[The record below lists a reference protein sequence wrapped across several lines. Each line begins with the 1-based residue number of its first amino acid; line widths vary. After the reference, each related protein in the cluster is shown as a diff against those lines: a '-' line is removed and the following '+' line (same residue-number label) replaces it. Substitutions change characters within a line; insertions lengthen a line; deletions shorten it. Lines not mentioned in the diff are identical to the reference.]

1 MDLEE
6 SYFKTRISPTP
17 SGFLHLG
24 NALNFVYTWL
34 MARSHNAHLILRI
47 DDLDAPRMRS
57 EYVEDIFRTLDW
69 LGLDY
74 DSGPQSPDELQKK
87 YSQSLRIDR
96 YRSAIEE
103 LANDSFVCS
112 CTRKQIQQ
120 ESEDGQ
126 YPGTCRDSN
135 LDPALMKKYAIR
147 LKVPEGTYIEW
158 EDLKQ
163 GPQRLNLY
171 ASMRDFVILRK
182 DGLPAYQIASLIDDW
197 DMGVNILVR
206 GEDLKDSSA
215 AQIFLARKLG
225 IDAFVRAKF
234 LHHPLL
240 RGMDGEKL
248 SKSAGALSI
257 RELRRASTKSSDI
270 LTQIAHMLGCP
281 NDLRIKDV
289 HELLLHVNH
298 IEGLLALSK

>member
-6 SYFKTRISPTP
+6 SHFKTRISPTP
-17 SGFLHLG
+17 SGYLHLG

-34 MARSHNAHLILRI
+34 MARSHNATLILRI
-47 DDLDAPRMRS
+47 DDLDAARMRP

-74 DSGPQSPDELQKK
+74 DEGPQSPDELQRT
-87 YSQSLRIDR
+87 YSQNLRIDR
-96 YRSAIEE
+96 YLSVIKE
-103 LANDSFVCS
+103 LEKNSFVCTS
-112 CTRKQIQQ
+112 TRKEIEE

-126 YPGTCRDSN
+126 YPGTCRYLN
-135 LDPALMKKYAIR
+135 LDPELLDEYAIR
-147 LKVPEGTYIEW
+147 ILTPEGSFIEW
-158 EDLKQ
+158 DDLKQ

-171 ASMRDFVILRK
+171 ASMRDFIIQRK
-182 DGLPAYQIASLIDDW
+182 DGLPAYQIASLVDDV

-215 AQIFLARKLG
+215 AQLFLAKLLG
-225 IDAFVRAKF
+225 YDTFLQANF

-240 RGMDGEKL
+240 RGLSGEKL
-248 SKSAGALSI
+248 SKSAGDLSI
-257 RELRRASTKSSDI
+257 RELRRNSTKSSDI
-270 LTQIAHMLGCP
+270 ISQIAQMLGCP
-281 NDLRIKDV
+281 NDLRINDV

-298 IEGLLALSK
+298 IDGLLELSK

>member
-6 SYFKTRISPTP
+6 PYFKTRISPTP

-34 MARSHNAHLILRI
+34 MAKSHNAPLILRI

-74 DSGPQSPDELQKK
+74 DEGPQSPDELQKT

-96 YRSAIEE
+96 YLEVIKELEE
-103 LANDSFVCS
+103 DYFICS
-112 CTRKQIQQ
+112 CTRKQILK

-126 YPGTCRDSN
+126 YPGTCRESN
-135 LDPALMKKYAIR
+135 LDPALLDKYAIR
-147 LKVPEGTYIEW
+147 IKVPEGSFVEW

-182 DGLPAYQIASLIDDW
+182 DGIPAYQIASLVDDR

-215 AQIFLARKLG
+215 AQLFLAQRLG
-225 IDAFVRAKF
+225 FDSFSHANF

-257 RELRRASTKSSDI
+257 RELRKTSTKSSDI
-270 LTQIAHMLGCP
+270 ITQIAHMLGCP
-281 NDLRIKDV
+281 ADLRINDV

-298 IEGLLALSK
+298 IEGLLTLSK

>member
-1 MDLEE
+1 
-6 SYFKTRISPTP
+6 
-17 SGFLHLG
+17 
-24 NALNFVYTWL
+24 
-34 MARSHNAHLILRI
+34 
-47 DDLDAPRMRS
+47 MRS
-57 EYVEDIFRTLDW
+57 EYVDDIFRTLDW

-74 DSGPQSPDELQKK
+74 DAGPQSPDELQKT

-96 YRSAIEE
+96 YLSVIKELEE
-103 LANDSFVCS
+103 HSFICTS
-112 CTRKQIQQ
+112 TRKQIEE
-120 ESEDGQ
+120 ESVDGQ
-126 YPGTCRDSN
+126 YPGTCRYLK
-135 LDPALMKKYAIR
+135 LDPNLLDEYAIR
-147 LKVPEGTYIEW
+147 ILTPEGTYIEW
-158 EDLKQ
+158 DDLKQ

-171 ASMRDFVILRK
+171 ASMRDFVIQRK
-182 DGLPAYQIASLIDDW
+182 DGLPAYQIASLVDDI

-215 AQIFLARKLG
+215 AQLFLAQLLG
-225 IDAFVRAKF
+225 YNTFLQANF

-257 RELRRASTKSSDI
+257 RELRRNSTKSSDI
-270 LTQIAHMLGCP
+270 ITQIAHMLGCP
-281 NDLRIKDV
+281 SDLRIKDV